1 MIQKDFE
8 NRLLRAVQKAL
19 NLIKGQAPVR
29 TGELKNSIQ
38 LIATPKGYEIIVT
51 APHMPYTEEK
61 WISDQWRGRANPNEG
76 WFRIAVELA
85 YRLIRAELSA
95 SGTYQGKRS

>member
-1 MIQKDFE
+1 MTQRDFE
-8 NRLLRAVQKAL
+8 NTLLRAMEKAL
-19 NLIKGQAPVR
+19 NVVKGQAPVR

-38 LIATPKGYEIIVT
+38 LVATATGYDIIVT

-61 WISDQWRGRANPNEG
+61 WVSPQWKGRANPNEG
-76 WFRIAVELA
+76 WFRIATELVF
-85 YRLIRAELSA
+85 RLIRSELSA